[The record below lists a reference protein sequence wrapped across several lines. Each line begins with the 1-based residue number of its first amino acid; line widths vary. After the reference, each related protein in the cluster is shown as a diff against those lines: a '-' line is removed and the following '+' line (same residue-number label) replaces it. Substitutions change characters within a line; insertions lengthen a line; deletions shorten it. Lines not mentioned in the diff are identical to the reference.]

1 MVGYFPAKEIRPGL
15 WIGSEGDSANAS
27 FITDHD
33 IGLVVNCSKTIPML
47 NVPGVEY
54 YRIPIDDATSNN
66 DVILSYFPVVVR
78 AIDSVLQ
85 RGKGVLV
92 HCRAGMQRSAATVA
106 AYLMFKYGLG
116 AQNAMSAIKSRKNET
131 FWPTPTFAVALK
143 AYEKQL
149 STFNSK
155 TANFKNFKQNRSGQ
169 GNAAR
174 AA

>member
-1 MVGYFPAKEIRPGL
+1 
-15 WIGSEGDSANAS
+15 
-27 FITDHD
+27 
-33 IGLVVNCSKTIPML
+33 
-47 NVPGVEY
+47 
-54 YRIPIDDATSNN
+54 
-66 DVILSYFPVVVR
+66 
-78 AIDSVLQ
+78 
-85 RGKGVLV
+85 
-92 HCRAGMQRSAATVA
+92 MQRSAATVA

-116 AQNAMSAIKSRKNET
+116 AQNAMSAIKSRKTET